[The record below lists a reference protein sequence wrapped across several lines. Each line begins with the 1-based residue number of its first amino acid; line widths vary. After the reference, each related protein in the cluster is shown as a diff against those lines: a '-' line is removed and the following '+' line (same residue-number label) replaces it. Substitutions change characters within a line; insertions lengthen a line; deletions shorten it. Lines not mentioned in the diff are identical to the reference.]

1 MRRLK
6 ASGRKAQVRRV
17 RFFLTVRRSCGKL
30 RPHAEK
36 TALKLGDGKV
46 ASSLFSPRMIG
57 DSFKQGFSGPLFMW
71 VLSGLGTCCPSCS
84 FGAIFLGH
92 LCLGDQEPGQT
103 ARKCHP
109 V

>member
-1 MRRLK
+1 M
-6 ASGRKAQVRRV
+6 ASS
-17 RFFLTVRRSCGKL
+17 RFIQTHETTPDSPVL
-30 RPHAEK
+30 RPRAEK

-57 DSFKQGFSGPLFMW
+57 DRFKQGFSGPLFMW

-92 LCLGDQEPGQT
+92 LCLGDQEPSQT
-103 ARKCHP
+103 AENATLFSFAP
-109 V
+109 